1 LASKPDRRGRRGSQR
16 KRDRRCRGAHWYL
29 AIFPEVKTK
38 SSSGNDGTVVGNR
51 RRPAMP
57 IETDFS
63 FAQEPA
69 AHLVGTTDLLGLLRG
84 FVGHH
89 PAQKPQRTWKGAG
102 FNMIW
107 RPNFQNQSG
116 TKDFFLELNFTDETL
131 SFIDITGTGIANRG
145 FLQTQIFLGG
155 VSYLQTIND
164 KFDNTGQHFEPG
176 VWANVPV
183 TTNPNEPSTIVR
195 MGSIP
200 HGTTVNLQGRSFTV
214 PKPQFDTA
222 SITPFIIGNPD
233 DGHTNLIHFDEED
246 LKKPSTSR
254 TDLHR
259 VAELTQ
265 DQLTNPNLFLEQ
277 AVAGLT
283 FVSTTVLTVSS
294 DTSAASSVPDVGGGT
309 ENIAFLVGKGNPNA
323 NAATTTATFWIE
335 QVKDRNGKEFS
346 QLQYTQRVLLNFNGL
361 SWPHITIATLRPVD
375 V

>member
-1 LASKPDRRGRRGSQR
+1 MTTL
-16 KRDRRCRGAHWYL
+16 L
-29 AIFPEVKTK
+29 L
-38 SSSGNDGTVVGNR
+38 GNR
-51 RRPAMP
+51 RRSAMP
-57 IETDFS
+57 IETDFA

-69 AHLVGTTDLLGLLRG
+69 ASLVAAADLLGLLRG

-89 PAQKPQRTWKGAG
+89 PAQKPQRTWKGTG

-107 RPNFQNQSG
+107 RPNFQHQSG

-145 FLQTQIFLGG
+145 LLQTQIFLGG

-164 KFDNTGQHFEPG
+164 KFDNSGQHFEPG
-176 VWANVPV
+176 VWANVPA
-183 TTNPNEPSTIVR
+183 TTNPNERSTVVR

-200 HGTTVNLQGRSFTV
+200 HGTTVNLQGRAFAV
-214 PKPQFDTA
+214 PKPQFETA
-222 SITPFIIGNPD
+222 SITPFQIGSAD
-233 DGHTNLIHFDEED
+233 DGHTNLVHFDEED
-246 LKKPSTSR
+246 LKKPSMSR
-254 TDLHR
+254 TDLRR

-265 DQLTNPNLFLEQ
+265 DELTNPNLFLEQ

-309 ENIAFLVGKGNPNA
+309 DNIAFLVGKANPNA
-323 NAATTTATFWIE
+323 NAVTATATFWIE
-335 QVKDRNGKEFS
+335 QVKDRNGREFS

-361 SWPHITIATLRPVD
+361 SWPHVTVATLRPVEG
-375 V
+375 